1 MRSGRKCRSAI
12 SGVTEGSSG
21 GRDPRTL
28 LRASWEQGRLAQALL
43 LHGPSLSELERSAE
57 ELGAA
62 LVGDTVRGAS
72 HPDIVRIRPVNRM
85 RQIGVD
91 ALRGLIRTVSHSGA
105 AGGNKAVLLVE
116 ADRMNEAAANAFL
129 KTLEEPPADTTLF
142 LLTTRPHDL
151 LPTIR
156 SRCLSVSF
164 PGESPPVEGG
174 GWREWRE
181 DFRAWLDRILRP
193 PANREEVAETL
204 LRLYGLVQRFQ
215 ECLERLTA
223 DRLAEPPEPGAPPP
237 SDEEKAA
244 FEAGVERGL
253 RAELLAEVEE
263 ELRQAAHGGEL
274 ASLDPDRIR
283 KLDLAVREVE
293 RTAGLLA
300 LNLQAPAAV
309 ESLLL
314 KILRIW
320 SRR

>member
-1 MRSGRKCRSAI
+1 MRSGRKCRNAT
-12 SGVTEGSSG
+12 SGVTERAGR
-21 GRDPRTL
+21 GRDPVAL
-28 LRASWEQGRLAQALL
+28 LRASWEQGRLGQALL
-43 LHGPSLSELERSAE
+43 LHGPSLPGLERAAE
-57 ELGAA
+57 ELALAIVGA
-62 LVGDTVRGAS
+62 GDAS

-105 AGGNKAVLLVE
+105 VGGNKAVLLVE
-116 ADRMNEAAANAFL
+116 ADRMNEAASNAFL

-142 LLTTRPHDL
+142 LLSTRPHDL
-151 LPTIR
+151 LPTLR
-156 SRCLSVSF
+156 SRCLAVSL
-164 PGESPPVEGG
+164 PGEIPPVVGG
-174 GWREWRE
+174 GWSEWRA
-181 DFRAWLDRILRP
+181 DFRTWLDRILTP

-215 ECLERLTA
+215 ECLDQLAAERLA
-223 DRLAEPPEPGAPPP
+223 AEPEPGVNPP
-237 SDEEKAA
+237 SEEEKAA
-244 FEAGVERGL
+244 REAGVERGL

-263 ELRQAAHGGEL
+263 ELRRG
-274 ASLDPDRIR
+274 ASGDDPGTLDPDRIR

-300 LNLQAPAAV
+300 LNLQATAAV

-314 KILRIW
+314 RILRIW

>member
-1 MRSGRKCRSAI
+1 
-12 SGVTEGSSG
+12 
-21 GRDPRTL
+21 L
-28 LRASWEQGRLAQALL
+28 LRASWERGRLAQALL
-43 LHGPSLSELERSAE
+43 LHGPSLPALEREAE
-57 ELGAA
+57 GLAA
-62 LVGDTVRGAS
+62 LIVEAGTNGVS
-72 HPDIVRIRPVNRM
+72 HPDIVRVRPVNRM

-156 SRCLSVSF
+156 SRCLSVSL
-164 PGESPPVEGG
+164 PGESPPVQGG
-174 GWREWRE
+174 GWEEWRA
-181 DFRAWLDRILRP
+181 DFRGWLDRILTP

-215 ECLERLTA
+215 ECL
-223 DRLAEPPEPGAPPP
+223 DRLAAERLAAESEPSANPP

-263 ELRQAAHGGEL
+263 QLRRAALAEGGEPL
-274 ASLDPDRIR
+274 EPNRIR

-300 LNLQAPAAV
+300 LNLQATAAV

>member
-1 MRSGRKCRSAI
+1 MTEKGSGR
-12 SGVTEGSSG
+12 
-21 GRDPRTL
+21 RDPGAL

-43 LHGPSLSELERSAE
+43 LHGPSLAALEREAE
-57 ELGAA
+57 RLATAIVGA
-62 LVGDTVRGAS
+62 GAGAVS
-72 HPDIVRIRPVNRM
+72 HPDLVRVRPVNRM

-105 AGGNKAVLLVE
+105 AGGNKAILLVE

-129 KTLEEPPADTTLF
+129 KTLEEPPADTTL
-142 LLTTRPHDL
+142 LLLSTRPHDL

-156 SRCLSVSF
+156 SRCLAVPI
-164 PGESPPVEGG
+164 PGENPPVQGG
-174 GWREWRE
+174 GWEEWRA
-181 DFRAWLDRILRP
+181 DFRAWLDRILTP

-215 ECLERLTA
+215 ECLEHLA
-223 DRLAEPPEPGAPPP
+223 AERLAAEPDSGAPPP
-237 SDEEKAA
+237 SEEEKAA
-244 FEAGVERGL
+244 LEAGVERGL
-253 RAELLAEVEE
+253 RADLLAEVEE
-263 ELRQAAHGGEL
+263 QLREAALPQA
-274 ASLDPDRIR
+274 STPPDPDRIR
-283 KLDLAVREVE
+283 KLDLAVGEVE

-300 LNLQAPAAV
+300 LNLQATAAM